1 METEPRKALVDP
13 IAKCLH
19 EGCLAAVA
27 AAAVALALVLASA
40 VALAV

>member
-1 METEPRKALVDP
+1 MVTEPRKVLVDP

-27 AAAVALALVLASA
+27 AAAVVLALTLALALA
-40 VALAV
+40 V